1 MNSSGEACFLL
12 FMMLWMR
19 AAFEQKLGHC
29 SQKCAHVCNYHQYG
43 EDQLEEDPSFYFKD
57 HNKGLCQQ
65 DKRVEGQAHWMEVHR
80 DKSSG
85 IDDAQN
91 KNDKVAQEGCE
102 GCTVYTEYRDK
113 EEV

>member
-1 MNSSGEACFLL
+1 
-12 FMMLWMR
+12 MR
-19 AAFEQKLGHC
+19 AALEQKLGHC
-29 SQKCAHVCNYHQYG
+29 SQKGAHVGNYHQYG

-57 HNKGLCQQ
+57 HNEGLCQQ
-65 DKRVEGQAHWMEVHR
+65 NKRVEGQAHWMEVHR

-85 IDDAQN
+85 IDDTQN

-102 GCTVYTEYRDK
+102 GCTVYTEYWDK

>member
-1 MNSSGEACFLL
+1 
-12 FMMLWMR
+12 
-19 AAFEQKLGHC
+19 
-29 SQKCAHVCNYHQYG
+29 
-43 EDQLEEDPSFYFKD
+43 
-57 HNKGLCQQ
+57 
-65 DKRVEGQAHWMEVHR
+65 MEVHR

-85 IDDAQN
+85 IDDTQN